1 MSANNISIEIEKS
14 YDDSPHGAAI
24 APLQKIDRIVF
35 LDCVRGLALLGILFM
50 NSMAQSQSHF
60 FYDSMNLDQP
70 ITGPNF
76 YVWILER
83 GFFEGTMRGLFS
95 ILFGAGTV
103 LLLDRLVK
111 TKTGLEPADLYFRRL
126 LWLLFF
132 GVINAFIFLWP
143 GDILYP
149 YALCGFLLFPFRNM
163 SPKKLLIGALL
174 LLALGTYRQNMQLY
188 EARQTISKG
197 LIAEKLETSKQKLTD
212 QQDEDLK
219 KYHGFK
225 EEATSEGFMKKAR
238 ADTKKIQGNNYVE
251 MVKFYRDVNM
261 QIQSV
266 FFYNSWWDI
275 LLMFFVGIA
284 LMKSG
289 FIEGEKSTGLYAAIA
304 VTGIAVGIGLNY
316 YQLKMEYS
324 NRFNFFEIVQKQNF
338 VLYDLRRVCQTLG
351 YLSVLILLYK
361 LIPFKKILSIFAPVG
376 QMAFTNYLSQ
386 SIITSTIFYGLG
398 WYGKL
403 QRYEVYY
410 VVVGIWVFQIIASNI
425 WLTYYR
431 FGPFEWVW
439 RSLTYKTKQPM
450 LRTRNEVAVIPNV
463 SMA

>member
-1 MSANNISIEIEKS
+1 
-14 YDDSPHGAAI
+14 
-24 APLQKIDRIVF
+24 
-35 LDCVRGLALLGILFM
+35 
-50 NSMAQSQSHF
+50 
-60 FYDSMNLDQP
+60 
-70 ITGPNF
+70 
-76 YVWILER
+76 
-83 GFFEGTMRGLFS
+83 
-95 ILFGAGTV
+95 
-103 LLLDRLVK
+103 
-111 TKTGLEPADLYFRRL
+111 
-126 LWLLFF
+126 
-132 GVINAFIFLWP
+132 
-143 GDILYP
+143 
-149 YALCGFLLFPFRNM
+149 
-163 SPKKLLIGALL
+163 
-174 LLALGTYRQNMQLY
+174 
-188 EARQTISKG
+188 
-197 LIAEKLETSKQKLTD
+197 
-212 QQDEDLK
+212 
-219 KYHGFK
+219 
-225 EEATSEGFMKKAR
+225 
-238 ADTKKIQGNNYVE
+238 

-284 LMKSG
+284 LLKSG
-289 FIEGEKSTGLYAAIA
+289 FIEGKKSTGLYAAIA
-304 VTGIAVGIGLNY
+304 ITGIAIGIGLNY

-361 LIPFKKILSIFAPVG
+361 IIPVRSILSIFAPVG

-431 FGPFEWVW
+431 FGPFEWAW

-450 LRTRNEVAVIPNV
+450 LRTRDQVAVSPTV

>member
-1 MSANNISIEIEKS
+1 MSATSISTEIEKS
-14 YDDSPHGAAI
+14 YDDLPLGAAI

-35 LDCVRGLALLGILFM
+35 LDCVRGLALLGILLM

-103 LLLDRLVK
+103 LLLNRLVK
-111 TKTGLEPADLYFRRL
+111 TKTGLEPADIYFRRL

-197 LIAEKLETSKQKLTD
+197 LIAEKLQTSKQKLTD

-219 KYHGFK
+219 KYHGLK

-238 ADTKKIQGNNYVE
+238 TETKKIQGNNYVE
-251 MVKFYRDVNM
+251 MVKYYRDLNM
-261 QIQSV
+261 KIQSV

-284 LMKSG
+284 
-289 FIEGEKSTGLYAAIA
+289 
-304 VTGIAVGIGLNY
+304 
-316 YQLKMEYS
+316 
-324 NRFNFFEIVQKQNF
+324 
-338 VLYDLRRVCQTLG
+338 
-351 YLSVLILLYK
+351 
-361 LIPFKKILSIFAPVG
+361 
-376 QMAFTNYLSQ
+376 
-386 SIITSTIFYGLG
+386 
-398 WYGKL
+398 
-403 QRYEVYY
+403 
-410 VVVGIWVFQIIASNI
+410 
-425 WLTYYR
+425 
-431 FGPFEWVW
+431 
-439 RSLTYKTKQPM
+439 
-450 LRTRNEVAVIPNV
+450 
-463 SMA
+463 